1 MSDSSSKNAGQVE
14 KNQSRLPEEAR
25 RARLKKWRR
34 TKDRISTYGVSAG
47 GLGVVFALALIF
59 IYLFY
64 EVFPLLRSAEIAPV
78 SSYVLQDEDIAHFA
92 LERYNELAA
101 VHTRDGRLLFLEAA
115 DGRLRKELLVALPE
129 DAAVSSFA
137 TGDPSEGL
145 FIYGLEDGRALIART
160 DYRLSYPQDRRH
172 IEPQIKYPLGA
183 DAVRVDPQ
191 GAALRRVAVQETGNG
206 FSVAAATEDGRLL
219 LAVYTATTSLFTGEV
234 SLRHR
239 EYVLPSPPQQGE
251 KLLIDGAGRNLFVA
265 DAIGAIHYYDISDP
279 AAAHLV
285 HSVAAV
291 AAGETVTALEFLK
304 GSVSLIVGGSDG
316 TLSQWF
322 LVRGDDNVQQLTR
335 IRDFLR
341 HAGAITSLAP
351 EYNRKGFV
359 AGDASGSIGIHYA
372 TSHRTLLMEPVSDKP
387 LHHLGLS
394 PVNTALL
401 TLNADGSVR
410 NFDLDNRHPQ
420 VSLSAL
426 WGKVW
431 YEGREGPTYVWQSS
445 SGSDDFESKFSLV
458 PLTLGTLKAAFFA
471 MLFAVPLA
479 IMAAVYS
486 AYFMTR
492 ALRGL
497 VKPTIE
503 VMEAL
508 PTVILGFL
516 AGLWLAPFIEKN
528 LPAVFAIFLF
538 IPLAMIA
545 ASFLWSSLPAAFR
558 ARISPGWEGALLV
571 PVVLLVGWLCVSMSP
586 LVEVWFFDGSMRQ
599 WLTDVGI
606 TYDQRNALVVG
617 IAMGFAVI
625 PTIFSITEDAVF
637 NVPKHLT
644 QGSMALGAT
653 PWQTVLGVVIPTA
666 SPGIFS
672 AVMIGF
678 GRAVGE
684 TMIVLMATGNS
695 PITNFNIFEG
705 MRTLSANIA
714 VELPET
720 AVASTHFRVLFL
732 SALVLFVITF
742 VLNTVAE
749 VVRQRLRKRY
759 SSL

>member
-1 MSDSSSKNAGQVE
+1 MREDNARTSGT
-14 KNQSRLPEEAR
+14 NNGTASGLPDQAR
-25 RARLKKWRR
+25 RDRLKKWRR
-34 TKDRISTYGVSAG
+34 AKDHFSTYGVSAG

-64 EVFPLLRSAEIAPV
+64 EVFPLLRSADITPV
-78 SSYVLQDEDIAHFA
+78 SSYALHEGGIEHFS

-101 VHTRDGRLLFLEAA
+101 IHTSDGRVRFLEAG
-115 DGRLRKELLVALPE
+115 DGQLRREVVLPLPE
-129 DAAVSSFA
+129 DASISAFA
-137 TGDPSEGL
+137 AGDPSEGL
-145 FIYGLEDGRALIART
+145 FIYGLDDGRALVART
-160 DYRLSYPQDRRH
+160 EYRLSYPQDRRH
-172 IEPQIKYPLGA
+172 IEPQIAYPLGA
-183 DAVRVDPQ
+183 EAVSVDAA
-191 GAALRRVAVQETGNG
+191 GAALRRVAVQETGRG
-206 FSVAAATEDGRLL
+206 FTVAAATDDGRLL
-219 LAVYTATTSLFTGEV
+219 LAVYTATVSLFTGEV
-234 SLRHR
+234 SLRR
-239 EYVLPSPPQQGE
+239 QEYILPSPAQPAE
-251 KLLIDGAGRNLFVA
+251 KLLIDGAGRNLFVT
-265 DAIGAIHYYDISDP
+265 DALGAIHYYDISNP
-279 AAAHLV
+279 AAAILV

-291 AAGETVTALEFLK
+291 APGATISAVEFLK
-304 GSVSLIVGGSDG
+304 GSVSLIVGGTDG

-322 LVRGDDNVQQLTR
+322 LVRDADNVQKLTR
-335 IRDFLR
+335 IRDFLP
-341 HAGAITSLAP
+341 HAAAITTLAP

-359 AGDASGSIGIHYA
+359 AADASGSIGIHYA
-372 TSHRTLLMEPVSDKP
+372 TSQRTLLMEPISDKP
-387 LHHLGLS
+387 LVHLGLS
-394 PVNTALL
+394 PVNIALL
-401 TLNADGSVR
+401 AVDEAGRVHY
-410 NFDLDNRHPQ
+410 FDLDNPHPQ
-420 VSLSAL
+420 VSMSAL
-426 WGKVW
+426 WSKVW
-431 YEGREGPTYVWQSS
+431 YEGREGPAYVWQSS
-445 SGSDDFESKFSLV
+445 SASDDFESKFSLV

-471 MLFAVPLA
+471 MLFAIPLA

-492 ALRGL
+492 ALRGF

-516 AGLWLAPFIEKN
+516 AGLWLAPFIERN

-538 IPLAMIA
+538 IPLAMLL
-545 ASFLWSSLPAAFR
+545 ASFLWSCLPADFR

-571 PVVLLVGWLCVSMSP
+571 PVVLVVGWLCVAMSP
-586 LVEVWFFDGSMRQ
+586 QVEVWFFDGSMRQ
-599 WLTDVGI
+599 WLTEVGI

-653 PWQTVLGVVIPTA
+653 PWQTVVGVVIPTA

-720 AVASTHFRVLFL
+720 AVASTHFRILFL

-742 VLNTVAE
+742 IVNTVAE

>member
-1 MSDSSSKNAGQVE
+1 MSEQGSMNSNVAE
-14 KNQSRLPEEAR
+14 KSASRLPDQVR
-25 RARLKKWRR
+25 RERLKKWRR
-34 TKDRISTYGVSAG
+34 AKDRFSTYGVTLG

-59 IYLFY
+59 VYLFY
-64 EVFPLLRSAEIAPV
+64 EVFPLLRSASVTPTT
-78 SSYVLQDEDIAHFA
+78 SYALSDKDIRHFN

-101 VHTRDGRLLFLEAA
+101 VFSADGRVRFLEAV
-115 DGRLRKELLVALPE
+115 DGRLRKEIWVSAPE
-129 DAAVSSFA
+129 GAEIISFA
-137 TGDPSEGL
+137 AGDPSEGL
-145 FIYGLEDGRALIART
+145 IVYGLQDGRAVVART
-160 DYRLSYPQDRRH
+160 HYQLSYPQDRRH
-172 IEPQIKYPLGA
+172 IEPQIDYPLGTEA
-183 DAVRVDPQ
+183 VAVDAL
-191 GAALRRVAVQETGNG
+191 GAALSVVAVQETSQGYT
-206 FSVAAATEDGRLL
+206 VAAATADNRLL
-219 LAVYTATTSLFTGEV
+219 LAIYTTTTSLFTGETT
-234 SLRHR
+234 LRSR
-239 EYVLPSPPQQGE
+239 ALELPATPGRIE
-251 KLLIDGAGRNLFVA
+251 KILIDHSGRNLYTGS
-265 DAIGAIHYYDISDP
+265 DDGYIHYYDLSIATSP
-279 AAAHLV
+279 QLV
-285 HSVAAV
+285 QSVAV
-291 AAGETVTALEFLK
+291 VPAGVSISALDFLK
-304 GSVSLIVGGSDG
+304 GTVSLIVGGSDG
-316 TLSQWF
+316 SLSQWF
-322 LVRGDDNVQQLTR
+322 LVRDEQNMAQLTR
-335 IRDFLR
+335 IRDFMP
-341 HAGAITSLAP
+341 HAAAITALAP
-351 EYNRKGFV
+351 EYNRKGFI
-359 AGDASGSIGIHYA
+359 AGDASGAIGIHYA
-372 TSHRTLLMEPVSDKP
+372 TSSRTLLMEPVSDKP
-387 LHHLGLS
+387 IYHLGLS
-394 PVNTALL
+394 PINIALL
-401 TLNADGSVR
+401 VLDEGGLVR
-410 NFDLDNRHPQ
+410 HYDLDNRHPQ

-431 YEGREGPTYVWQSS
+431 YEGRQGPAYVWQSS
-445 SGSDDFESKFSLV
+445 SASDDFESKFSLV

-492 ALRGL
+492 ALRGI

-516 AGLWLAPFIEKN
+516 AGLWLAPFMERN
-528 LPAVFAIFLF
+528 LPAVFALFLF
-538 IPLAMIA
+538 IPPAMVLT
-545 ASFLWSSLPAAFR
+545 SYLWTKFPTAVRTRVPL
-558 ARISPGWEGALLV
+558 GWEGALLV
-571 PVVLLVGWLCVSMSP
+571 PTVILVGWACVALSP
-586 LVEVWFFDGSMRQ
+586 LVEVWFFNGSMRQ

-653 PWQTVLGVVIPTA
+653 PWQTVVGVVIPTA

-695 PITNFNIFEG
+695 PILNFNIFEG

-720 AVASTHFRVLFL
+720 AVASTHFRILFL

-742 VLNTVAE
+742 VVNTVAE

-759 SSL
+759 SNL

>member
-1 MSDSSSKNAGQVE
+1 MSEQGSINSNLAE
-14 KNQSRLPEEAR
+14 KAASRLPDQVR

-34 TKDRISTYGVSAG
+34 AKDRFSTYGVTLG

-59 IYLFY
+59 VYLFY
-64 EVFPLLRSAEIAPV
+64 EVFPLLRSASVTPTA
-78 SSYVLQDEDIAHFA
+78 SYALSDKDIRHFN

-101 VHTRDGRLLFLEAA
+101 VFSADGRVRFLEAA
-115 DGRLRKELLVALPE
+115 DGRLRKEITLSAPE
-129 DAAVSSFA
+129 GAEIISFA
-137 TGDPSEGL
+137 AGDPSEGL
-145 FIYGLEDGRALIART
+145 IVYGLQDGQVLVART
-160 DYRLSYPQDRRH
+160 NYQLSYPQDRRH
-172 IEPQIKYPLGA
+172 IEPQIDYPLGA
-183 DAVRVDPQ
+183 EAVEVDAL
-191 GAALRRVAVQETGNG
+191 GAALPVVAVQETSQGYT
-206 FSVAAATEDGRLL
+206 VAAATADNRLL
-219 LAVYTATTSLFTGEV
+219 LAVYTTTTSFLTGET
-234 SLRHR
+234 SLRSR
-239 EYVLPSPPQQGE
+239 TLELPQAPGRIE
-251 KLLIDGAGRNLFVA
+251 KILIDNSGRNLYA
-265 DAIGAIHYYDISDP
+265 ASNDGYIHYYD
-279 AAAHLV
+279 L
-285 HSVAAV
+285 SVAASPRLVQSV
-291 AAGETVTALEFLK
+291 AVVPAGASISALDFLK
-304 GSVSLIVGGSDG
+304 GTVSLIVGGSDG
-316 TLSQWF
+316 SLSQWF
-322 LVRGDDNVQQLTR
+322 LVRDEHNVAQLTR
-335 IRDFLR
+335 IRDFMP
-341 HAGAITSLAP
+341 HAAAITALAP

-359 AGDASGSIGIHYA
+359 AGDASGAIGIHYA
-372 TSHRTLLMEPVSDKP
+372 TSSRTLLMAPVSDRP
-387 LHHLGLS
+387 VYHLGLS
-394 PVNTALL
+394 PINIALL
-401 TLNADGSVR
+401 VLDEDGRVQH
-410 NFDLDNRHPQ
+410 FELDNRHPQ

-431 YEGREGPTYVWQSS
+431 YEGRQGPTYVWQSS
-445 SGSDDFESKFSLV
+445 SASDDFESKFSLV

-492 ALRGL
+492 ALRGI

-516 AGLWLAPFIEKN
+516 AGLWLAPFMERN
-528 LPAVFAIFLF
+528 LPAVFALFLF
-538 IPLAMIA
+538 IPPAMVLT
-545 ASFLWSSLPAAFR
+545 SYLWTKLPAALR
-558 ARISPGWEGALLV
+558 TRVPPGWEGALLV
-571 PVVLLVGWLCVSMSP
+571 PTVIVVGWACVAVSP
-586 LVEVWFFDGSMRQ
+586 LVEVWFFNGSMRQ

-653 PWQTVLGVVIPTA
+653 PWQTVVGVVIPTA

-695 PITNFNIFEG
+695 PILNFNIFEG

-720 AVASTHFRVLFL
+720 AVASTHFRILFL

-742 VLNTVAE
+742 VVNTVAE

-759 SSL
+759 SNL